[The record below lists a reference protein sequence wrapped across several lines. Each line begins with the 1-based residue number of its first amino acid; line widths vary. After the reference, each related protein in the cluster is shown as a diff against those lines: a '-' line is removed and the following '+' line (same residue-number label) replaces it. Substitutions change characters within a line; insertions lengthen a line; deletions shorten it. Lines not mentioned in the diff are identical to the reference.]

1 MSTPD
6 DGAVAAGHSVDPAS
20 WRVLFGELMSLVAG
34 RFARVEPRRTA
45 REVVLGLLSPAERKN
60 CWWLAEQAGHGG
72 PQAMQRLL
80 RTAVWD
86 VDAVRDDVRGFV
98 AARLGDSGGVL
109 IPDET
114 GFLKKGTRSVGV
126 QRQYSGTAG
135 RIENSQVGVFLS
147 YASPLGRALIDRRVY
162 LPRSWT
168 GDQERCA
175 AAGIPASV
183 GFATKPE
190 LALDMITGA
199 VAAGTPAAW
208 VASDE
213 LYGDN
218 GAFRAGVAA
227 LGLGYVLAVSCDH
240 RIPAWPGGKRRLRAD
255 QVAAAL
261 PAGCWHRVSA
271 GTGSKGPRWYDWA
284 WVCVHQPGHS
294 LLIRRGSDGQLAF
307 YRCWSPA
314 PVPLATLARVAG
326 MRWAVEEGFQAAK
339 SQVGLDHY
347 QVRTWTAWHRHVTLA
362 MLALAFL
369 MACAA
374 AAAPAPP
381 ADPWHHA
388 RHGGPIALT
397 AAEIR
402 RLFNSLIIT
411 PLRASVT
418 TPLRAISHA
427 QHWSHWRRLHQGSA
441 RRSHYQHRL
450 TTELGP

>member
-1 MSTPD
+1 
-6 DGAVAAGHSVDPAS
+6 
-20 WRVLFGELMSLVAG
+20 LFDELMSLVAG
-34 RFARVEPRRTA
+34 RFGRVEPRRTA
-45 REVVLGLLSPAERKN
+45 REFVLGLLSPLERKN
-60 CWWLAEQAGHGG
+60 CWWLAELAGHGD

-86 VDAVRDDVRGFV
+86 ADAVRDDVRAFV
-98 AARLGDSGGVL
+98 AAQIGDAAGVL

-114 GFLKKGTRSVGV
+114 GFLKKGTSSVGV

-147 YASPLGRALIDRRVY
+147 YASPRGRALVDRRVY
-162 LPRSWT
+162 LPKSWT
-168 GDQERCA
+168 GDLPRCA
-175 AAGIPASV
+175 AAGIPAQV
-183 GFATKPE
+183 QFATKPE

-199 VAAGTPAAW
+199 VAARMPASW

-218 GAFRAGVAA
+218 GAFRAGVAK

-240 RIPAWPGGKRRLRAD
+240 RIPAFPDGKRRLRAD
-255 QVAAAL
+255 QVAAVV
-261 PAGCWHRVSA
+261 PARCWQRISA

-284 WVCVHQPGHS
+284 WTSVHQPGHS
-294 LLIRRGSDGQLAF
+294 LLIRRGSDGTLAF

-314 PVPLATLARVAG
+314 PVPLTALVHVAG

-339 SQVGLDHY
+339 GQVGLDHY
-347 QVRTWTAWHRHVTLA
+347 QVRTWTSWHRFVTLA

-374 AAAPAPP
+374 AAAPAPT

-388 RHGGPIALT
+388 RYGGPIALT
-397 AAEIR
+397 AAEIG
-402 RLFNSLIIT
+402 RLFQGLIIT
-411 PLRASVT
+411 PLRATLT
-418 TPLRAISHA
+418 TPLRVLSDI
-427 QHWSHWRRLHQGSA
+427 QHWSNWRRIHQGRA

-450 TTELGP
+450 TTDRGP

>member
-1 MSTPD
+1 VSTPD
-6 DGAVAAGHSVDPAS
+6 DGAVAAGHSVDPAG
-20 WRVLFGELMSLVAG
+20 WRELFDDLMFAVAG

-45 REVVLGLLSPAERKN
+45 RDMVLGLLSPAERKN

-86 VDAVRDDVRGFV
+86 ADAVRDDLRGFV
-98 AARLGDSGGVL
+98 TAQLGDPAGVL

-114 GFLKKGTRSVGV
+114 GFLKKGMCSVGV

-147 YASPLGRALIDRRVY
+147 YASPRGRALIDRRVY
-162 LPRSWT
+162 LPSSWA
-168 GDQERCA
+168 DDPQRRA
-175 AAGIPASV
+175 AAGIPASAQFV
-183 GFATKPE
+183 TKPE

-199 VAAGTPAAW
+199 VAAGVPAAW

-213 LYGDN
+213 VYGDN

-227 LGLGYVLAVSCDH
+227 LGLGYILTVSCAH
-240 RIPAWPGGKRRLRAD
+240 RIPAFPGGKRRLRAD
-255 QVAAAL
+255 QIAAAL
-261 PAGCWHRVSA
+261 PAGSWHRVSA
-271 GTGSKGPRWYDWA
+271 GTGAKGPRWYDWA
-284 WVCVHQPGHS
+284 WISVHQPGHS
-294 LLIRRGSDGQLAF
+294 LLIRRGSDNKLAF
-307 YRCWSPA
+307 YRCWSPT
-314 PVPLATLARVAG
+314 PVALPTLARVAG
-326 MRWAVEEGFQAAK
+326 LRWAIEEQFQAAK

-362 MLALAFL
+362 MLALALL
-369 MACAA
+369 MACTA

-381 ADPWHHA
+381 ADPWHYAHH
-388 RHGGPIALT
+388 RGPIALT

-402 RLFNSLIIT
+402 RLFNGLITTPLRDQLAT
-411 PLRASVT
+411 PLRAA
-418 TPLRAISHA
+418 RHA
-427 QHWSHWRRLHQGSA
+427 QHWSHWRRHHQGQA
-441 RRSHYQHRL
+441 RRSHYRHRL

>member
-1 MSTPD
+1 M
-6 DGAVAAGHSVDPAS
+6 
-20 WRVLFGELMSLVAG
+20 FLVAG
-34 RFARVEPRRTA
+34 RFGRVEPRRTA
-45 REVVLGLLSPAERKN
+45 REFVLGLLSPVERKN
-60 CWWLAEQAGHGG
+60 CWWLAEQAGHGD

-86 VDAVRDDVRGFV
+86 ADAVRDDLRAFV
-98 AARLGDSGGVL
+98 AARLGHAAGVL
-109 IPDET
+109 ICDET
-114 GFLKKGTRSVGV
+114 GFLKKGTGSVGV

-147 YASPLGRALIDRRVY
+147 YASPAGRALIDRRVY

-168 GDQERCA
+168 DDPQRCA
-175 AAGIPASV
+175 AGGVPAEV
-183 GFATKPE
+183 EFATKPE
-190 LALDMITGA
+190 LALEMITEA
-199 VAAGTPAAW
+199 VAAKVPAAW

-218 GAFRAGVAA
+218 GAFRAGVAK

-240 RIPAWPGGKRRLRAD
+240 RVPAWPGGRRRLCAG
-255 QVAAAL
+255 QIAAAL
-261 PAGCWHRVSA
+261 PARCWQRVSA

-284 WVCVHQPGHS
+284 WVCAHQLGHS
-294 LLIRRGSDGQLAF
+294 LLIRRGSDGVLAF
-307 YRCWSPA
+307 YRCWSPT
-314 PVPLATLARVAG
+314 PVTLVTLVRVAG

-339 SQVGLDHY
+339 GQVGLDHY
-347 QVRTWTAWHRHVTLA
+347 QVRTWTGWHRHITLA

-369 MACAA
+369 TACAA

-388 RHGGPIALT
+388 RHSGPIALT

-402 RLFNSLIIT
+402 RLFNALIIT
-411 PLRASVT
+411 PLRARQAT
-418 TPLRAISHA
+418 RLRAARHA
-427 QHWSHWRRLHQGSA
+427 QHWSRWRRHHQGQA
-441 RRSHYQHRL
+441 RHSHYQHRL

>member
-1 MSTPD
+1 
-6 DGAVAAGHSVDPAS
+6 VAAGHSVDPAG
-20 WRVLFGELMSLVAG
+20 WRELFGELMFVVAG
-34 RFARVEPRRTA
+34 RFARAEPRRTA
-45 REVVLGLLSPAERKN
+45 RDMVLGLLSPVERKN
-60 CWWLAEQAGHGG
+60 CWWLAEQAGHGD

-86 VDAVRDDVRGFV
+86 AGAVRDDLRSFV
-98 AARLGDSGGVL
+98 AARLGHARGVL

-114 GFLKKGTRSVGV
+114 GFVKKGTRSVGV

-147 YASPLGRALIDRRVY
+147 YASPSGRALIDRRVY
-162 LPRSWT
+162 LPRSWA
-168 GDQERCA
+168 DDPQRCV
-175 AAGIPASV
+175 AAGVPAHV
-183 GFATKPE
+183 EFATKPE

-199 VAAGTPAAW
+199 VTAGMPAAW

-213 LYGDN
+213 VYGDN
-218 GAFRAGVAA
+218 GAFRTKVAQ
-227 LGLGYVLAVSCDH
+227 LGLGYVLAVSCTH

-255 QVAAAL
+255 HIAAAL

-271 GTGSKGPRWYDWA
+271 GTGAKGPRWYDWA
-284 WVCVHQPGHS
+284 WASAHQDGHS

-314 PVPLATLARVAG
+314 PVPMATLIRVAG

-347 QVRTWTAWHRHVTLA
+347 QVRTWTGWHRHITLA

-374 AAAPAPP
+374 QAAPAPP
-381 ADPWHHA
+381 ADPWHLA

-397 AAEIR
+397 ASEIR
-402 RLFNSLIIT
+402 RLFNGLVIA
-411 PLRASVT
+411 PLRAPT
-418 TPLRAISHA
+418 RTQLRAISDI
-427 QHWSHWRRLHQGSA
+427 QRWSNWRRLHQGHA
-441 RRSHYQHRL
+441 RRSHYQRRL
-450 TTELGP
+450 TTDLGP

>member
-1 MSTPD
+1 M
-6 DGAVAAGHSVDPAS
+6 AAGHRVDLAG
-20 WRVLFGELMSLVAG
+20 WRELFGELMFLVAG

-45 REVVLGLLSPAERKN
+45 REFVLGLLSPAERKN
-60 CWWLAEQAGHGG
+60 CWWLAELAGHED

-86 VDAVRDDVRGFV
+86 ADAVRDDLRAFV
-98 AARLGDSGGVL
+98 AGQLGRPGGVL

-114 GFLKKGTRSVGV
+114 GFLKKGICSVGV

-147 YASPLGRALIDRRVY
+147 YASLAGRALIDRRVY
-162 LPRSWT
+162 LPRSWS
-168 GDQERCA
+168 DDPRRCA
-175 AAGIPASV
+175 AAGVPADV
-183 GFATKPE
+183 EFATKPQ
-190 LALDMITGA
+190 LALEMIAGA
-199 VAAGTPAAW
+199 VAAGMPAAW

-218 GAFRAGVAA
+218 GAFRTGVAA

-240 RIPAWPGGKRRLRAD
+240 RIAAWPGGRRRVRAD
-255 QVAAAL
+255 QIAAVL
-261 PAGCWHRVSA
+261 PAHCWHRVSA

-284 WVCVHQPGHS
+284 WVSAHQPGHS
-294 LLIRRGSDGQLAF
+294 LLIRRGSDGTLAF

-314 PVPLATLARVAG
+314 PVPLAVLVRVAG

-339 SQVGLDHY
+339 GQAGLDHY
-347 QVRTWTAWHRHVTLA
+347 QVRTWTGWHRFITLA

-381 ADPWHHA
+381 ADPWHYA
-388 RHGGPIALT
+388 PHGGPIALT

-402 RLFNSLIIT
+402 RLFNGLVIT
-411 PLRASVT
+411 PLRARAT
-418 TPLRAISHA
+418 TQLRTNSGI
-427 QHWSHWRRLHQGSA
+427 QHWSNWRRHHQGQA
-441 RRSHYQHRL
+441 RHSHYQRRFA
-450 TTELGP
+450 TDLGP